1 MNGIFDSHAHYDD
14 ERFDADR
21 DELLESI
28 HREGV
33 EYIMTIG
40 ADLTTS
46 YAARE
51 LAERYDFVYFAA
63 GIHPEQAGDAP
74 ENYLEEL
81 KALAAHPKCR
91 AIGEI
96 GLDYYWAENPP
107 KERQMELFRQQVL
120 LAKELGLPVII
131 HDREAHA
138 DTLALLRELHPAGV
152 LHCFSG
158 SVEMAKEVAAL
169 GMYLGFTGAIT
180 FKNARK
186 APQAAAVVPD
196 DRLLIETDCPYMA
209 PEPYRGKRCDSSMLP
224 RVAERLAEAL
234 GDTDSLGSLRYN
246 IAATQLELGQPE
258 KALLYFSALPHPRLL
273 DLHKLAICHEQLG
286 HREQALTAVQQ
297 AELLSSGE
305 IERQMLA
312 LVRYRLEHPGYLHD
326 STYGAQLLDCFQH
339 LRDTY
344 PMGFTRFHLPWV
356 LAWYKANRQ
365 YRQACRL
372 LEEFPVK

>member
-40 ADLTTS
+40 ADLPTS

-180 FKNARK
+180 FKNARR
-186 APQAAAVVPD
+186 ALETSDPEELRTLGREAADLYQGDFLPDAADELWCADLHAYYRSLFVRLFRRLVQELMRTQEYTEAAALCAQAVHLDPLSEEFS
-196 DRLLIETDCPYMA
+196 LLLMQNLTRSHQA
-209 PEPYRGKRCDSSMLP
+209 
-224 RVAERLAEAL
+224 
-234 GDTDSLGSLRYN
+234 
-246 IAATQLELGQPE
+246 Q
-258 KALLYFSALPHPRLL
+258 
-273 DLHKLAICHEQLG
+273 
-286 HREQALTAVQQ
+286 QALD
-297 AELLSSGE
+297 EL
-305 IERQMLA
+305 
-312 LVRYRLEHPGYLHD
+312 
-326 STYGAQLLDCFQH
+326 C
-339 LRDTY
+339 
-344 PMGFTRFHLPWV
+344 
-356 LAWYKANRQ
+356 
-365 YRQACRL
+365 
-372 LEEFPVK
+372 EENSKQG

>member
-21 DELLESI
+21 DELLQRI

-40 ADLTTS
+40 SDLAS
-46 YAARE
+46 SRAACR
-51 LAERYDFVYFAA
+51 LAERYDFIWFAA

-74 ENYLEEL
+74 ADYREAL
-81 KALAAHPKCR
+81 KELAAHPKCR

-107 KERQMELFRQQVL
+107 RERQQVL

-138 DTLALLRELHPAGV
+138 DTLEVLRELRPAGV

-158 SVEMAKEVAAL
+158 SAEMAGEVAAL
-169 GMYLGFTGAIT
+169 GMYIGFTGAIT

-186 APQAAAVVPD
+186 APQAAAAVPD
-196 DRLLIETDCPYMA
+196 DLLLIETDCPYMA

-224 RVAERLAEAL
+224 RVAERLAEIR
-234 GDTDSLGSLRYN
+234 GGSAEEIVQMTCRN
-246 IAATQLELGQPE
+246 AR
-258 KALLYFSALPHPRLL
+258 RLF
-273 DLHKLAICHEQLG
+273 G
-286 HREQALTAVQQ
+286 V
-297 AELLSSGE
+297 G
-305 IERQMLA
+305 
-312 LVRYRLEHPGYLHD
+312 
-326 STYGAQLLDCFQH
+326 
-339 LRDTY
+339 
-344 PMGFTRFHLPWV
+344 
-356 LAWYKANRQ
+356 
-365 YRQACRL
+365 
-372 LEEFPVK
+372 